1 MNKKIENISFRKAEI
16 EDIPVLC
23 ELLWELFSQEVEF
36 TPNKE
41 TQEKALKKIIEDKN
55 IGDIFVAVKENKV
68 IAMVNVLYTISTA
81 LGEKVAIL
89 EDMVVSQNYKNQKIG
104 SSLIEFTLDY
114 LKKNS
119 FKRVTLL
126 TDSDN
131 FNAHNFYKKHELN
144 LSLFHSPYLLF
155 LLFSSSSFKYL
166 PVYELLFSATSSGL
180 PHAITLPPP
189 APPSGPRSIR

>member
-1 MNKKIENISFRKAEI
+1 MHKIEELDFRVAKT

-36 TPNKE
+36 TPNKKS
-41 TQEKALKKIIEDKN
+41 QEKALKRIIEDEN
-55 IGDIFVAVKENKV
+55 IGDIFVALKAKKIV
-68 IAMVNVLYTISTA
+68 AMVNVLYTISTA

-114 LKKNS
+114 LEKNA

-131 FNAHNFYKKHELN
+131 FTAHHFYKKHGFIE
-144 LSLFHSPYLLF
+144 SRMVVFRK
-155 LLFSSSSFKYL
+155 SF
-166 PVYELLFSATSSGL
+166 
-180 PHAITLPPP
+180 
-189 APPSGPRSIR
+189 

>member
-1 MNKKIENISFRKAEI
+1 MDKKIENISFRKAEI
-16 EDIPVLC
+16 EDIAVLC

-131 FNAHNFYKKHELN
+131 FNAHNFYKKHQFTKSDMIVFRK
-144 LSLFHSPYLLF
+144 SL
-155 LLFSSSSFKYL
+155 
-166 PVYELLFSATSSGL
+166 
-180 PHAITLPPP
+180 
-189 APPSGPRSIR
+189 

>member
-1 MNKKIENISFRKAEI
+1 MHKIEEFDFRVAKT

-41 TQEKALKKIIEDKN
+41 IQEKALKKIIEDEN

-68 IAMVNVLYTISTA
+68 IAMVNILYTISTA

-89 EDMVVSQNYKNQKIG
+89 EDMVVFKEFKNQKIG
-104 SSLIEFTLDY
+104 SNLIEFTLDY
-114 LKKNS
+114 FKKNS

-131 FNAHNFYKKHELN
+131 FNAHNFYKKHEFTESSMIVFRK
-144 LSLFHSPYLLF
+144 SL
-155 LLFSSSSFKYL
+155 
-166 PVYELLFSATSSGL
+166 
-180 PHAITLPPP
+180 
-189 APPSGPRSIR
+189 

>member
-1 MNKKIENISFRKAEI
+1 MDKKIENISFRKAEI
-16 EDIPVLC
+16 EDIAVLC

-36 TPNKE
+36 TPNKKI
-41 TQEKALKKIIEDKN
+41 QEKALKKIIEDKS

-131 FNAHNFYKKHELN
+131 FNAHNFYKKHEFTKSSMIVFRK
-144 LSLFHSPYLLF
+144 SL
-155 LLFSSSSFKYL
+155 
-166 PVYELLFSATSSGL
+166 
-180 PHAITLPPP
+180 
-189 APPSGPRSIR
+189 

>member
-1 MNKKIENISFRKAEI
+1 MDKKIENISFRKAEI
-16 EDIPVLC
+16 EDIAVLC

-36 TPNKE
+36 TPNKKI
-41 TQEKALKKIIEDKN
+41 QEKALKKIIEDKS
-55 IGDIFVAVKENKV
+55 IGDIFVAVNENKV

-131 FNAHNFYKKHELN
+131 FNAHNFYKKHEFTKSSMIVFRK
-144 LSLFHSPYLLF
+144 SL
-155 LLFSSSSFKYL
+155 
-166 PVYELLFSATSSGL
+166 
-180 PHAITLPPP
+180 
-189 APPSGPRSIR
+189 

>member
-1 MNKKIENISFRKAEI
+1 MLKIEELDFRVAKT

-36 TPNKE
+36 TPNKKS
-41 TQEKALKKIIEDKN
+41 QEKALKKIIEDEN

-68 IAMVNVLYTISTA
+68 VAMVNVLYTISTA

-89 EDMVVSQNYKNQKIG
+89 EDMVVFKGFKNQKIG
-104 SSLIEFTLDY
+104 SSLIEFALDY

-131 FNAHNFYKKHELN
+131 FNAHNFYKKHEFTKSSMIVFRK
-144 LSLFHSPYLLF
+144 SL
-155 LLFSSSSFKYL
+155 
-166 PVYELLFSATSSGL
+166 
-180 PHAITLPPP
+180 
-189 APPSGPRSIR
+189 

>member
-1 MNKKIENISFRKAEI
+1 MDKKIENISFRKAEI
-16 EDIPVLC
+16 EDIAVLC

-36 TPNKE
+36 TPNKKV
-41 TQEKALKKIIEDKN
+41 QEKALKKIIEDKS

-131 FNAHNFYKKHELN
+131 FNAHNFYKKHEFTKSSMVVFRK
-144 LSLFHSPYLLF
+144 SL
-155 LLFSSSSFKYL
+155 
-166 PVYELLFSATSSGL
+166 
-180 PHAITLPPP
+180 
-189 APPSGPRSIR
+189 

>member
-1 MNKKIENISFRKAEI
+1 MHKIEEFDFRVAKT

-36 TPNKE
+36 TPNKKS
-41 TQEKALKKIIEDKN
+41 QEKALKKIIEDKN
-55 IGDIFVAVKENKV
+55 IGDIFVAVKKNKV
-68 IAMVNVLYTISTA
+68 IAMVNILYTISTA

-89 EDMVVSQNYKNQKIG
+89 EDMVVFKEFKNQKIG
-104 SSLIEFTLDY
+104 SNLIEFTLDY

-131 FNAHNFYKKHELN
+131 FNAHNFYKKHEFTESSMIVFRK
-144 LSLFHSPYLLF
+144 SL
-155 LLFSSSSFKYL
+155 
-166 PVYELLFSATSSGL
+166 
-180 PHAITLPPP
+180 
-189 APPSGPRSIR
+189 

>member
-1 MNKKIENISFRKAEI
+1 MDKKIENISFRKAEI
-16 EDIPVLC
+16 KDIAVLC

-131 FNAHNFYKKHELN
+131 FNAHNFYKKHEFTKSSMVVFRK
-144 LSLFHSPYLLF
+144 SL
-155 LLFSSSSFKYL
+155 
-166 PVYELLFSATSSGL
+166 
-180 PHAITLPPP
+180 
-189 APPSGPRSIR
+189 

>member
-1 MNKKIENISFRKAEI
+1 MLKIEELDFRVAKTK
-16 EDIPVLC
+16 DIPVLC

-36 TPNKE
+36 TPNKKS
-41 TQEKALKKIIEDKN
+41 QEKALKRIIEDEN

-68 IAMVNVLYTISTA
+68 VAMVNVLYTISTA

-104 SSLIEFTLDY
+104 SSLIEFALDY
-114 LKKNS
+114 LEKNS

-131 FNAHNFYKKHELN
+131 FNAHNFYKKHGFIKSSMVVFRK
-144 LSLFHSPYLLF
+144 SL
-155 LLFSSSSFKYL
+155 
-166 PVYELLFSATSSGL
+166 
-180 PHAITLPPP
+180 
-189 APPSGPRSIR
+189 

>member
-1 MNKKIENISFRKAEI
+1 MHKIEEFDFRVAKT

-36 TPNKE
+36 TPNKRS
-41 TQEKALKKIIEDKN
+41 QEKALKKIIEDEN

-68 IAMVNVLYTISTA
+68 IAMVNILYTISTA

-89 EDMVVSQNYKNQKIG
+89 EDMVVFKEFKNQKIG
-104 SSLIEFTLDY
+104 SNLIEFTLDY
-114 LKKNS
+114 FKKNS

-131 FNAHNFYKKHELN
+131 FNAHNFYKKHEFTESSMIVFRK
-144 LSLFHSPYLLF
+144 SL
-155 LLFSSSSFKYL
+155 
-166 PVYELLFSATSSGL
+166 
-180 PHAITLPPP
+180 
-189 APPSGPRSIR
+189 

>member
-1 MNKKIENISFRKAEI
+1 MHKIEEFDLRVAKT

-41 TQEKALKKIIEDKN
+41 IQEKALKRIIEDEN

-68 IAMVNVLYTISTA
+68 IVMVNVLYTISTA

-89 EDMVVSQNYKNQKIG
+89 EDMVVFKGFKNQKIG

-131 FNAHNFYKKHELN
+131 FNAHNFYKKHEFTESSMIVFRK
-144 LSLFHSPYLLF
+144 SL
-155 LLFSSSSFKYL
+155 
-166 PVYELLFSATSSGL
+166 
-180 PHAITLPPP
+180 
-189 APPSGPRSIR
+189 

>member
-1 MNKKIENISFRKAEI
+1 MHKIEEFDFRVAKT

-41 TQEKALKKIIEDKN
+41 IQEKALKKIIEDEN

-68 IAMVNVLYTISTA
+68 IAMVNILYTISTA

-89 EDMVVSQNYKNQKIG
+89 EDMVVFKEFKNQKIG
-104 SSLIEFTLDY
+104 SNLIEFTLDY

-131 FNAHNFYKKHELN
+131 FNAHNFYKKHEFTESSMIVFRK
-144 LSLFHSPYLLF
+144 SL
-155 LLFSSSSFKYL
+155 
-166 PVYELLFSATSSGL
+166 
-180 PHAITLPPP
+180 
-189 APPSGPRSIR
+189 

>member
-1 MNKKIENISFRKAEI
+1 MGKTLLHKIEELNFRIAKT

-36 TPNKE
+36 TPKKE
-41 TQEKALKKIIEDKN
+41 IQEKALKKIIEDEN
-55 IGDIFVAVKENKV
+55 IGDIFVALKEKKV
-68 IAMVNVLYTISTA
+68 VAMVNVLYTISTA

-89 EDMVVSQNYKNQKIG
+89 EDMVVFKGFKNQKIG
-104 SSLIEFTLDY
+104 SSLIEFALDY

-131 FNAHNFYKKHELN
+131 FSAHNFYKKHEFTKSSMIVFRK
-144 LSLFHSPYLLF
+144 SL
-155 LLFSSSSFKYL
+155 
-166 PVYELLFSATSSGL
+166 
-180 PHAITLPPP
+180 
-189 APPSGPRSIR
+189 

>member
-1 MNKKIENISFRKAEI
+1 MDKKIENISFRKAKI
-16 EDIPVLC
+16 EDIAVLC

-41 TQEKALKKIIEDKN
+41 IQEKALKKIIEDKN
-55 IGDIFVAVKENKV
+55 IGDIFVAVKAEKV
-68 IAMVNVLYTISTA
+68 VAMVNVLYTISTA

-131 FNAHNFYKKHELN
+131 FNAHNFYKKHQFTKSN
-144 LSLFHSPYLLF
+144 MIVFRKSL
-155 LLFSSSSFKYL
+155 
-166 PVYELLFSATSSGL
+166 
-180 PHAITLPPP
+180 
-189 APPSGPRSIR
+189 

>member
-1 MNKKIENISFRKAEI
+1 MLKIEELDFRVAKT

-36 TPNKE
+36 TPNKKS
-41 TQEKALKKIIEDKN
+41 QEKALKKIIEDEN

-68 IAMVNVLYTISTA
+68 VAMVNVLYTISTA

-104 SSLIEFTLDY
+104 SSLIEFALDY
-114 LKKNS
+114 LEKNS

-131 FNAHNFYKKHELN
+131 FNAHNFYKKHGFIKSSMVVFRK
-144 LSLFHSPYLLF
+144 SL
-155 LLFSSSSFKYL
+155 
-166 PVYELLFSATSSGL
+166 
-180 PHAITLPPP
+180 
-189 APPSGPRSIR
+189 

>member
-1 MNKKIENISFRKAEI
+1 MHKIEEFDFRVAKT

-41 TQEKALKKIIEDKN
+41 TQEKALKKIIEDEN

-68 IAMVNVLYTISTA
+68 IAMVNILYTISTA

-89 EDMVVSQNYKNQKIG
+89 EDMVVFKEFKNQKIG
-104 SSLIEFTLDY
+104 SYLIEFTLDY

-131 FNAHNFYKKHELN
+131 FNAHNFYKKHEFTESSMIVFRK
-144 LSLFHSPYLLF
+144 SL
-155 LLFSSSSFKYL
+155 
-166 PVYELLFSATSSGL
+166 
-180 PHAITLPPP
+180 
-189 APPSGPRSIR
+189 

>member
-1 MNKKIENISFRKAEI
+1 MHKIEEFDFRVAKT

-36 TPNKE
+36 TPNKRS
-41 TQEKALKKIIEDKN
+41 QEKALKKIIEDEN

-68 IAMVNVLYTISTA
+68 IAMVNILYTISTA

-89 EDMVVSQNYKNQKIG
+89 EDMVVFKEFKNQKIG
-104 SSLIEFTLDY
+104 SNLIEFTLDY

-131 FNAHNFYKKHELN
+131 FNAHNFYKKHEFTKSSMIVFRK
-144 LSLFHSPYLLF
+144 SL
-155 LLFSSSSFKYL
+155 
-166 PVYELLFSATSSGL
+166 
-180 PHAITLPPP
+180 
-189 APPSGPRSIR
+189 

>member
-1 MNKKIENISFRKAEI
+1 MPKIEELYFRVATL
-16 EDIPVLC
+16 EDILVLC

-36 TPNKE
+36 TPSKE
-41 TQEKALKKIIEDKN
+41 IQEKALKKIIEDKN

-68 IAMVNVLYTISTA
+68 VAMVNVLYTISTA

-89 EDMVVSQNYKNQKIG
+89 EDMVVFKEFKNQKIG

-131 FNAHNFYKKHELN
+131 FNAHNFYKKHEFTKSSMIVFRK
-144 LSLFHSPYLLF
+144 SL
-155 LLFSSSSFKYL
+155 
-166 PVYELLFSATSSGL
+166 
-180 PHAITLPPP
+180 
-189 APPSGPRSIR
+189 

>member
-1 MNKKIENISFRKAEI
+1 MHKIEELDFRVAKT

-36 TPNKE
+36 TPNKKI
-41 TQEKALKKIIEDKN
+41 QEKALKRIIEDEN

-68 IAMVNVLYTISTA
+68 VAMVNVLYTISTA

-104 SSLIEFTLDY
+104 SSLIEFALDY
-114 LKKNS
+114 LEKNS

-131 FNAHNFYKKHELN
+131 FNAHNFYKKHGFIKSSMVVFRK
-144 LSLFHSPYLLF
+144 SL
-155 LLFSSSSFKYL
+155 
-166 PVYELLFSATSSGL
+166 
-180 PHAITLPPP
+180 
-189 APPSGPRSIR
+189 

>member
-1 MNKKIENISFRKAEI
+1 MDKKIENISFRKAKI
-16 EDIPVLC
+16 EDIAVLC

-41 TQEKALKKIIEDKN
+41 IQEKALKKIIEDKS

-131 FNAHNFYKKHELN
+131 FNAHNFYKKHQFTKSN
-144 LSLFHSPYLLF
+144 MIVFRKSL
-155 LLFSSSSFKYL
+155 
-166 PVYELLFSATSSGL
+166 
-180 PHAITLPPP
+180 
-189 APPSGPRSIR
+189 

>member
-1 MNKKIENISFRKAEI
+1 MHKIEEFDFRVAKT

-36 TPNKE
+36 TPNKKS
-41 TQEKALKKIIEDKN
+41 QEKALKKIIEDEN
-55 IGDIFVAVKENKV
+55 IGDIFVAVKKNKV
-68 IAMVNVLYTISTA
+68 VAMVNVLYTISTA

-89 EDMVVSQNYKNQKIG
+89 EDMVVFKEFKNQKIG
-104 SSLIEFTLDY
+104 SNLIEFTLDY

-131 FNAHNFYKKHELN
+131 FNAHNFYKKHEFTKSN
-144 LSLFHSPYLLF
+144 MIVFRKSL
-155 LLFSSSSFKYL
+155 
-166 PVYELLFSATSSGL
+166 
-180 PHAITLPPP
+180 
-189 APPSGPRSIR
+189 

>member
-1 MNKKIENISFRKAEI
+1 MDKKIENISFRKAEI
-16 EDIPVLC
+16 EDIAVLC

-41 TQEKALKKIIEDKN
+41 IQEKALKKIIEDKS

-131 FNAHNFYKKHELN
+131 FNAHNFYKKHQFTKSN
-144 LSLFHSPYLLF
+144 MIVFRKSL
-155 LLFSSSSFKYL
+155 
-166 PVYELLFSATSSGL
+166 
-180 PHAITLPPP
+180 
-189 APPSGPRSIR
+189 

>member
-1 MNKKIENISFRKAEI
+1 MHKIEELNFRIAKT

-36 TPNKE
+36 TPKKE
-41 TQEKALKKIIEDKN
+41 IQEKALKKIIEDKN

-89 EDMVVSQNYKNQKIG
+89 EDMVVFQKYKNQKIG
-104 SSLIEFTLDY
+104 SSLIEFALDY

-131 FNAHNFYKKHELN
+131 FNAHNFYKKHKFTKSSMIVFRK
-144 LSLFHSPYLLF
+144 SL
-155 LLFSSSSFKYL
+155 
-166 PVYELLFSATSSGL
+166 
-180 PHAITLPPP
+180 
-189 APPSGPRSIR
+189 

>member
-1 MNKKIENISFRKAEI
+1 MHKIEEFDFRVAKT

-41 TQEKALKKIIEDKN
+41 IQEKALKKIIEDKN

-68 IAMVNVLYTISTA
+68 IAMVNILYTISTA

-89 EDMVVSQNYKNQKIG
+89 EDMVVFKEFKNQKIG
-104 SSLIEFTLDY
+104 SYLIEFTLDY

-131 FNAHNFYKKHELN
+131 FNAHNFYKKHEFTKSN
-144 LSLFHSPYLLF
+144 MIVFRKSL
-155 LLFSSSSFKYL
+155 
-166 PVYELLFSATSSGL
+166 
-180 PHAITLPPP
+180 
-189 APPSGPRSIR
+189 

>member
-1 MNKKIENISFRKAEI
+1 MLKIEELDFRVAKT

-36 TPNKE
+36 TPNKKS
-41 TQEKALKKIIEDKN
+41 QEKALKKIIEDEN

-68 IAMVNVLYTISTA
+68 VAMVNALYTISTA

-104 SSLIEFTLDY
+104 SSLIKFALDY
-114 LKKNS
+114 LEKNS

-131 FNAHNFYKKHELN
+131 FNAHNFYKKHGFIKSSMVVFRK
-144 LSLFHSPYLLF
+144 SL
-155 LLFSSSSFKYL
+155 
-166 PVYELLFSATSSGL
+166 
-180 PHAITLPPP
+180 
-189 APPSGPRSIR
+189 

>member
-1 MNKKIENISFRKAEI
+1 MHKIEELNFRVATL

-36 TPNKE
+36 IPNKE
-41 TQEKALKKIIEDKN
+41 IQEKALKKIIEDEN
-55 IGDIFVAVKENKV
+55 LGDIFVALKEEKIV
-68 IAMVNVLYTISTA
+68 AMVNVLYTISTA

-89 EDMVVSQNYKNQKIG
+89 EDMVVFKEFKNQKIG
-104 SSLIEFTLDY
+104 SSLIEFALDY

-131 FNAHNFYKKHELN
+131 FNAHNFYKKHQFTKSSMIVFRK
-144 LSLFHSPYLLF
+144 SL
-155 LLFSSSSFKYL
+155 
-166 PVYELLFSATSSGL
+166 
-180 PHAITLPPP
+180 
-189 APPSGPRSIR
+189 

>member
-1 MNKKIENISFRKAEI
+1 MHKIEEFDFRVAKT

-36 TPNKE
+36 TPNKRS
-41 TQEKALKKIIEDKN
+41 QEKALKKIIEDEN

-68 IAMVNVLYTISTA
+68 IAMVNILYTISTA

-89 EDMVVSQNYKNQKIG
+89 EDMVVFKEFKNQKIG
-104 SSLIEFTLDY
+104 SNLIEFTLDY

-131 FNAHNFYKKHELN
+131 FNAHNFYKKHEFTESSMIVFRK
-144 LSLFHSPYLLF
+144 SL
-155 LLFSSSSFKYL
+155 
-166 PVYELLFSATSSGL
+166 
-180 PHAITLPPP
+180 
-189 APPSGPRSIR
+189 

>member
-1 MNKKIENISFRKAEI
+1 MDKKIENISFRKAEI

-41 TQEKALKKIIEDKN
+41 TQEKALKKIIEDN

-131 FNAHNFYKKHELN
+131 FNAHNFYKKHEFTKSSMIVFRK
-144 LSLFHSPYLLF
+144 SL
-155 LLFSSSSFKYL
+155 
-166 PVYELLFSATSSGL
+166 
-180 PHAITLPPP
+180 
-189 APPSGPRSIR
+189 

>member
-1 MNKKIENISFRKAEI
+1 MPKIEELNFRVAAL

-36 TPNKE
+36 TPNKKI
-41 TQEKALKKIIEDKN
+41 QEKALKKIIEDKN
-55 IGDIFVAVKENKV
+55 IGDIFVALKENKV

-89 EDMVVSQNYKNQKIG
+89 EDMVVFKEFKNQKIG
-104 SSLIEFTLDY
+104 SNLIEFTLDY

-131 FNAHNFYKKHELN
+131 FNAHNFYKKHEFTKSSMIVFRK
-144 LSLFHSPYLLF
+144 SL
-155 LLFSSSSFKYL
+155 
-166 PVYELLFSATSSGL
+166 
-180 PHAITLPPP
+180 
-189 APPSGPRSIR
+189 

>member
-1 MNKKIENISFRKAEI
+1 MNKEIENINFRKAKI

-41 TQEKALKKIIEDKN
+41 TQEKALKKIIEDEN
-55 IGDIFVAVKENKV
+55 IGDIFVAVKAEKV
-68 IAMVNVLYTISTA
+68 VAMVNVLYTISTA
-81 LGEKVAIL
+81 LGERVAIL
-89 EDMVVSQNYKNQKIG
+89 EDMVVSQNYKNEKIG
-104 SSLIEFTLDY
+104 SSLIEFALDY

-131 FNAHNFYKKHELN
+131 FNAHNFYKKHQFTKSDMIVFRK
-144 LSLFHSPYLLF
+144 SL
-155 LLFSSSSFKYL
+155 
-166 PVYELLFSATSSGL
+166 
-180 PHAITLPPP
+180 
-189 APPSGPRSIR
+189 

>member
-1 MNKKIENISFRKAEI
+1 MDKKIENISFRKAKI

-36 TPNKE
+36 TPNKKI
-41 TQEKALKKIIEDKN
+41 QEKALKKIIEDKS

-131 FNAHNFYKKHELN
+131 FNAHNFYKKHEFTKSSMIVFRK
-144 LSLFHSPYLLF
+144 SL
-155 LLFSSSSFKYL
+155 
-166 PVYELLFSATSSGL
+166 
-180 PHAITLPPP
+180 
-189 APPSGPRSIR
+189 

>member
-1 MNKKIENISFRKAEI
+1 MHKIEELDFRVATL

-36 TPNKE
+36 TPNKKS
-41 TQEKALKKIIEDKN
+41 QEKALKKIIEDEN
-55 IGDIFVAVKENKV
+55 IGDIFVAVKAEKIV
-68 IAMVNVLYTISTA
+68 AMVNILYTISTA

-89 EDMVVSQNYKNQKIG
+89 EDMVVFKEFKNQKIG

-131 FNAHNFYKKHELN
+131 FNAHNFYKKHQFTKSSMIVFRK
-144 LSLFHSPYLLF
+144 SL
-155 LLFSSSSFKYL
+155 
-166 PVYELLFSATSSGL
+166 
-180 PHAITLPPP
+180 
-189 APPSGPRSIR
+189 